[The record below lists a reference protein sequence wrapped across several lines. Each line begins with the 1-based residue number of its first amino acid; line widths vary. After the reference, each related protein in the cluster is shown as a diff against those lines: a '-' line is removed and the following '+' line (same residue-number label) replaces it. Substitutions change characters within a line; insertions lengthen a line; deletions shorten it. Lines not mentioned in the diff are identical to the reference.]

1 MSTFRICQPRVSWR
15 LGGPTTRR
23 NARALS
29 ALPSPGSA
37 LLHARWCC
45 HWLAASQGRP
55 VTATRSLSRLVC
67 QPASAAK
74 DCTIWDPTAGLLF
87 GAPSDAVPLS
97 ADVRPSQSPLLPGS
111 REGWRRLS
119 RPACR
124 PALAD
129 ACLNCAPPSY
139 ERAREDLRVLRWR
152 QADQATSGMSHVASI
167 ALAPQT
173 CASHATRSPNLC
185 SGEQIPPASPRAN
198 SRAIVP
204 TAPPGPC
211 QHGHPGNCV
220 AGAHGVFFL
229 FGIPTANHSPDGS
242 LSMHVCTS
250 YITAGS
256 SPAICRWPSVPLF
269 FPSRPLTA
277 DPDPSGTPTPTLPF
291 PQPPGDIVDWTTTA
305 TATTRATQHGG
316 LLLQDPQR

>member
-1 MSTFRICQPRVSWR
+1 MRV
-15 LGGPTTRR
+15 G
-23 NARALS
+23 AA
-29 ALPSPGSA
+29 
-37 LLHARWCC
+37 

-74 DCTIWDPTAGLLF
+74 HCTIWDPTAGLLF

-97 ADVRPSQSPLLPGS
+97 ADVRPSQSPLLRGS

-173 CASHATRSPNLC
+173 RASHATRSPNLC
-185 SGEQIPPASPRAN
+185 SGEQILPSVTSGQLACYRPN
-198 SRAIVP
+198 N
-204 TAPPGPC
+204 PPG
-211 QHGHPGNCV
+211 
-220 AGAHGVFFL
+220 
-229 FGIPTANHSPDGS
+229 T
-242 LSMHVCTS
+242 LS
-250 YITAGS
+250 A
-256 SPAICRWPSVPLF
+256 WPSRKLRGRRPWRVLPLWHTD
-269 FPSRPLTA
+269 SK
-277 DPDPSGTPTPTLPF
+277 
-291 PQPPGDIVDWTTTA
+291 PQP
-305 TATTRATQHGG
+305 R
-316 LLLQDPQR
+316 R

>member
-1 MSTFRICQPRVSWR
+1 MPV
-15 LGGPTTRR
+15 G
-23 NARALS
+23 AA
-29 ALPSPGSA
+29 
-37 LLHARWCC
+37 
-45 HWLAASQGRP
+45 HWFAASQGRP

-74 DCTIWDPTAGLLF
+74 HCTIWDPTAGLLF

-173 CASHATRSPNLC
+173 RALHATRSPNLC
-185 SGEQIPPASPRAN
+185 SGEQIPSASPRAN

-204 TAPPGPC
+204 TSPQDPVSMAIPETAWQAPMACSSSLAYRQQTTAPT
-211 QHGHPGNCV
+211 V
-220 AGAHGVFFL
+220 AF
-229 FGIPTANHSPDGS
+229 P
-242 LSMHVCTS
+242 CTS
-250 YITAGS
+250 AHPI
-256 SPAICRWPSVPLF
+256 L
-269 FPSRPLTA
+269 L
-277 DPDPSGTPTPTLPF
+277 PDPPPQSAVGLPYLF
-291 PQPPGDIVDWTTTA
+291 SSLPAP
-305 TATTRATQHGG
+305 
-316 LLLQDPQR
+316 